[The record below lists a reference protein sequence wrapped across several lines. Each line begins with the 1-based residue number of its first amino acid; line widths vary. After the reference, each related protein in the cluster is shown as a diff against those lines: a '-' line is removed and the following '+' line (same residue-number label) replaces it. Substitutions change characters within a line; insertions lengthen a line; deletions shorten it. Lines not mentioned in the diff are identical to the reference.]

1 MKTEW
6 NLDKLYHGLDDPQ
19 YKKDYKTCEE
29 LIENYNRVIA
39 DMPDVPGVKEAEQ
52 ILGGKLEFVMPREWE
67 E

>member
-29 LIENYNRVIA
+29 LIENIT
-39 DMPDVPGVKEAEQ
+39 G
-52 ILGGKLEFVMPREWE
+52 
-67 E
+67 